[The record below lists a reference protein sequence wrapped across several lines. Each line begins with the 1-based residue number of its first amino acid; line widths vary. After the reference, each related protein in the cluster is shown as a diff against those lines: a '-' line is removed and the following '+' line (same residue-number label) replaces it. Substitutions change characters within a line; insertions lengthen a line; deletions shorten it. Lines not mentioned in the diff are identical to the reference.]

1 MEKPCENYDCIPAM
15 LGVYWKARCK
25 SVFDGSS
32 FSTCIASASSNTSA
46 RFDCEKEAS
55 KRETACAHLGLAG
68 LRSVSFL
75 PDDNKAWHDRP
86 LTPAEKCTADA
97 TSPGLK
103 TVAQARRC
111 GTHPQLAW
119 ETLSYVQGAQIAN
132 AVGLLGDNRCS
143 AVTFV
148 SMVKSQMAAGYC
160 SDSNAYNYD
169 PQPQTNDVSNNDLCI
184 YDVKC
189 SGDVLNTAYG
199 AISNSASGSIASQPA
214 GTAVGGSC
222 GDGFSVGGSGSHY
235 CSLSPYV
242 IADEPQF
249 DPNNVTLV
257 FGEWNDG
264 FTCDPMSCNTTS
276 GTALAPHVCSSAT
289 CDTGFT
295 CEGKVNGDVCG
306 DVECVRGYTVNK
318 TASVPEVF
326 TCAYDAAQGLMD
338 FSIPSGC
345 IPDKCLI
352 DASLA
357 GRGYTGGQDLKTGE
371 TSDPVCTSGG
381 VAVGT
386 FTCMSTKLIQ
396 GGSCTDNACS
406 GVTSPSITTNP
417 GFLVGHSQQS
427 TDDKVLAA
435 ASTNPLAAS
444 AWDNDPTTWW
454 MSMIQDV
461 NTATGLSPQ
470 KSDWLS
476 LEVGS
481 NLVGVRPCSYS
492 IQLGKYENCP
502 NGICQISDAWEVSL
516 VRPTA
521 WTLEAGASATS
532 LAPIDTQ
539 SSFAT
544 TGWKA
549 PCNQAKNDLNCGPT
563 LFNISTVKAV
573 PYKYFKITFTA
584 DDTAA
589 SIQAGKV
596 RGQVIVQDIHL
607 MEAYGT
613 LNAGTAQERTART
626 LAGGTLMDCPDEA
639 TTTTTPTTTFAQCKA
654 LAPNSFGYNF
664 DTNVCRYP
672 VATGT
677 NAANDNTVC
686 YA

>member
-1 MEKPCENYDCIPAM
+1 
-15 LGVYWKARCK
+15 
-25 SVFDGSS
+25 
-32 FSTCIASASSNTSA
+32 
-46 RFDCEKEAS
+46 
-55 KRETACAHLGLAG
+55 
-68 LRSVSFL
+68 
-75 PDDNKAWHDRP
+75 
-86 LTPAEKCTADA
+86 
-97 TSPGLK
+97 
-103 TVAQARRC
+103 
-111 GTHPQLAW
+111 
-119 ETLSYVQGAQIAN
+119 
-132 AVGLLGDNRCS
+132 
-143 AVTFV
+143 
-148 SMVKSQMAAGYC
+148 MVKSGMKAGYC
-160 SDSNAYNYD
+160 SDSSAYNYD
-169 PQPQTNDVSNNDLCI
+169 PQPQTNDVPNNDLCI

-189 SGDVLNTAYG
+189 SGAVLNTAYG
-199 AISNSASGSIASQPA
+199 AISNSAAGTIASQPA

-235 CSLSPYV
+235 CSLSPHV

-249 DPNNVTLV
+249 DPDIDRNNDTLV

-306 DVECVRGYTVNK
+306 DVECVRGYTVNT
-318 TASVPEVF
+318 TAAGVPEVF

-345 IPDKCLI
+345 IPDPCLV

-357 GRGYTGGQDLKTGE
+357 GRGYTGGQVLKTGE
-371 TSDPVCTSGG
+371 TSAPVCTSG

-406 GVTSPSITTNP
+406 GVTSPRITTNP

-427 TDDKVLAA
+427 TADKVLAA

-461 NTATGLSPQ
+461 DSANGLSPQ

-476 LEVGS
+476 LEIGS

-521 WTLEAGASATS
+521 WTLEAGASSADTS
-532 LAPIDTQ
+532 LDTLDSQ

-563 LFNISTVKAV
+563 LFSISTVKAV
-573 PYKYFKITFTA
+573 PYKYFKITFTG
-584 DDTAA
+584 DDTA
-589 SIQAGKV
+589 QQVGV

-613 LNAGTAQERTART
+613 LDNGQTAQTLADGTTLMNCPT
-626 LAGGTLMDCPDEA
+626 LAG
-639 TTTTTPTTTFAQCKA
+639 TTTANKTFAACKA
-654 LAPNSFGYNF
+654 DASGTSFGYNF
-664 DTNVCRYP
+664 DSTECRYP
-672 VATGT
+672 VGTDTAAT
-677 NAANDNTVC
+677 NDNNVC